1 MTECPHRPDREDG
14 NSQRVEVVL
23 PRARSVVWLGLKVY
37 LIVGPWPSSAC
48 DDGGL
53 SVYRHHHC
61 GAVIRT
67 ARHVR
72 ASFGLMF

>member
-37 LIVGPWPSSAC
+37 LIVVLGIPLLGMIVALL
-48 DDGGL
+48 GVAL
-53 SVYRHHHC
+53 I
-61 GAVIRT
+61 AVM
-67 ARHVR
+67 
-72 ASFGLMF
+72 G